1 MLDLLSNTLHT
12 MTGPLG
18 LLVQEGFDPDVEPIM
33 DSPWNDFFQEMG
45 GRLIGTGFIFLV
57 IFAAVFLFMW
67 LGGRFGGNARAQ
79 EGGLSNLLWV
89 VLGAVIL
96 ASIAGA
102 IAWFSGFS
110 LF

>member
-1 MLDLLSNTLHT
+1 MFNLVQTSLLSTP
-12 MTGPLG
+12 PLSI
-18 LLVQEGFDPDVEPIM
+18 LAQDGFDPEVEPIM
-33 DSPWNDFFQEMG
+33 DSPWNNFFQEMG

-57 IFAAVFLFMW
+57 ILAAAFLFMW
-67 LGGRFGGNARAQ
+67 LAGRFGGNARAQ
-79 EGGLSNLLWV
+79 EGGLSILLLV

-96 ASIAGA
+96 ASVGGA